1 MTEAES
7 RAMIAALKSAKAF
20 VNGEVG
26 AVETCWALCGFI
38 HGRKGV
44 CDKSDVDLIVAV
56 QSETD
61 ALPVGSLKDN
71 WHPDFLPAKLEQ
83 LERYEAAVSSDV
95 KDACRR
101 LVVALEAQLAG
112 VESR

>member
-1 MTEAES
+1 M
-7 RAMIAALKSAKAF
+7 AALKSAKAVLSDEIGAIEACWVLSSFALTHEALLSKGDRNLF
-20 VNGEVG
+20 VG
-26 AVETCWALCGFI
+26 
-38 HGRKGV
+38 
-44 CDKSDVDLIVAV
+44 V

>member
-1 MTEAES
+1 LE
-7 RAMIAALKSAKAF
+7 
-20 VNGEVG
+20 
-26 AVETCWALCGFI
+26 
-38 HGRKGV
+38 
-44 CDKSDVDLIVAV
+44 
-56 QSETD
+56 
-61 ALPVGSLKDN
+61 DN

-112 VESR
+112 VKSR